1 MLAGKQKYGFDE
13 QGGSAAKRS
22 RQDRGESGNLE
33 GSVVAACLFEPMPR
47 VVTLSEVVLD
57 GSERLRTEGDEET
70 KEVVIVV
77 DKGRSRKGR
86 VNVNK
91 TSDKEDS
98 KSRGRKP
105 KADVTSSDEVTAA
118 VTARPRRSTATKK
131 R

>member
-1 MLAGKQKYGFDE
+1 MLAGKQKYGFNE

-57 GSERLRTEGDEET
+57 GSERLGTEGDEET
-70 KEVVIVV
+70 KEVVIFV

-98 KSRGRKP
+98 KSR
-105 KADVTSSDEVTAA
+105 
-118 VTARPRRSTATKK
+118 RR
-131 R
+131 